1 MRNTLALSLRA
12 LRRDWRAG
20 ELRIL
25 VIALVIA
32 VASMTAV
39 GFFNDRIRKAMDQQ
53 AAELLAADLVLASSD
68 PLRGERLEQA
78 RLLGLRSAE
87 TLSFRS
93 VLQVGDKTQL
103 VEVKAVSPGY
113 PLRGLLRAA
122 AAPFAPDEAVRD
134 MATQL
139 FIEGLNAT
147 KTFRSPRALAFVLI
161 GLHAYL
167 ESYGGDATCR
177 KGQDQVK
184 SGEARLPCLNAT
196 AGSRPDAH
204 PWLRAGRGGGHE
216 HQ

>member
-39 GFFNDRIRKAMDQQ
+39 GFFTDRVRKAMDQQ

-68 PLRGERLEQA
+68 PIRGERLEQA

-93 VLQVGDKTQL
+93 VLPSRTL
-103 VEVKAVSPGY
+103 SWTWIPRPCSRRASAHTSPGSGVA
-113 PLRGLLRAA
+113 RTASSGANGAA
-122 AAPFAPDEAVRD
+122 YEVIY
-134 MATQL
+134 L
-139 FIEGLNAT
+139 FKWSDKETSI
-147 KTFRSPRALAFVLI
+147 LA
-161 GLHAYL
+161 
-167 ESYGGDATCR
+167 ES
-177 KGQDQVK
+177 
-184 SGEARLPCLNAT
+184 
-196 AGSRPDAH
+196 
-204 PWLRAGRGGGHE
+204 
-216 HQ
+216 